1 MRQRKRI
8 ELNEKVPVRI
18 TIRQRDLILENTF
31 IGDDI
36 IRPLRLAEVKGKN
49 IEVWLSLS
57 DIEELQ
63 GYIAAE
69 ANHTE
74 DRRLQKDLDR
84 AYARIRKVE
93 DSYMD
98 PLTPGYDEPDST

>member
-8 ELNEKVPVRI
+8 GLHEKVPVRI
-18 TIRQRDLILENTF
+18 TMRQRDLILENTF
-31 IGDDI
+31 IGDNI

-49 IEVWLSLS
+49 IEAWLSLD

-74 DRRLQKDLDR
+74 DRRLQSELDR

-98 PLTPGYDEPDST
+98 PLTPGYDDADTT